1 VRTTLVVALATA
13 IALSITGSASAA
25 SRTAY
30 FKVSLVAKQDV
41 SWNKHLTFPSCGG
54 GTIQMEGNG
63 TSAIRV
69 RTPRAQPAVAQRVK
83 GGRIILRF
91 RGGGALLPV
100 EGTITRNGVSYAT
113 GGGTTKDPSCGRPEP
128 PITPDCGTKQYPSGA
143 AIGVA
148 YYSPQDW
155 PYDSG
160 PPPLIPSIALS
171 GPTASQWHG
180 IVYQWCPGANGDDVL
195 RGPVYENE
203 AAHSSAGG
211 LPPARLFGTLR
222 SFRVTG
228 HSLETVDTA
237 KMGGFTGTFPITT
250 KTKWTLT
257 FTRLAHRPSGL

>member
-1 VRTTLVVALATA
+1 VRTTLFLALAAA
-13 IALSITGSASAA
+13 IALSVAGSASAR
-25 SRTAY
+25 SRAAY

-41 SWNKHLTFPSCGG
+41 SWTKNLTFPGCGG
-54 GTIQMEGNG
+54 DKVLLQGKGS
-63 TSAIRV
+63 SAIRV
-69 RTPRAQPAVAQRVK
+69 RTPRTQPAVAQRLRD
-83 GGRIILRF
+83 GRVTLRF
-91 RGGGALLPV
+91 RRGGALLPV
-100 EGTITRNGVSYAT
+100 IGTISRQGVSYAT
-113 GGGTTKDPSCGRPEP
+113 GGTAPGPNCPRPEP
-128 PITPDCGTKQYPSGA
+128 PVASDCGTKQYPSDA
-143 AIGVA
+143 AIGVG

-222 SFRVTG
+222 RFEVTG
-228 HSLETVDTA
+228 QSRDIVDTA
-237 KMGGFTGTFPITT
+237 KLSRLTGTFPITT
-250 KTKWTLT
+250 KTSWTLT